1 MKRTQPAAQQGFSLL
16 EALIAALV
24 VAVAMLGVAR
34 LQGLTMLES
43 GDSRM
48 KTHALNLAQDKIEEL
63 RSFSNQDAYLG
74 MASGSDTH
82 AGANGTFTRT
92 WTVTSCANLSP
103 SCDSNGNGSIDDDES
118 NYKQVNAQVIWTDPR
133 GAEQTVQLTSYIT
146 GVEPVKSGM
155 ALALYTPGAGS
166 GAGTEPAPE
175 PEPEPEPIPDPIPDA
190 NPEPD
195 PIPDPVTEPVPDPVP
210 SSPPTGGACTGL
222 VTAAIVTG
230 SFESNQPLTLGAQF
244 ELSTKPLAVCTVIAL
259 NSVLAGT
266 KGTYICSLQDLDP
279 AIVSLGVGGKDI
291 DLSVNLALSDI
302 PLPGLIN
309 QLDSLLKP
317 LNLPPDLACV
327 KANVTLPININKKGN
342 SKNYSVTIKEL

>member
-1 MKRTQPAAQQGFSLL
+1 MRRTQPAGQQGFSLL

-63 RSFSNQDAYLG
+63 RSFSNRDAYLG

-82 AGANGTFTRT
+82 AGASGTFTRT
-92 WTVTSCANLSP
+92 WTVTSCADLSP
-103 SCDSNGNGSIDDDES
+103 SCDSNGNGSIDDNES

-133 GAEQTVQLTSYIT
+133 GDEQTVQLTSYIT

-155 ALALYTPGAGS
+155 ALALYTSGS

-175 PEPEPEPIPDPIPDA
+175 PEPEPEPIPDPASDPH
-190 NPEPD
+190 PEPE

-230 SFESNQPLTLGAQF
+230 SFESAQSLTLGSQF
-244 ELSTKPLAVCTVIAL
+244 KLSTKPLAVCTVIAL
-259 NSVLAGT
+259 NSVLDLAAK

-279 AIVSLGVGGKDI
+279 AIVSLDVGGKAI

-302 PLPGLIN
+302 PLPGLVN

-327 KANVTLPININKKGN
+327 KANVTLPIKITGN
-342 SKNYSVTIKEL
+342 EKNYNVTIKEL